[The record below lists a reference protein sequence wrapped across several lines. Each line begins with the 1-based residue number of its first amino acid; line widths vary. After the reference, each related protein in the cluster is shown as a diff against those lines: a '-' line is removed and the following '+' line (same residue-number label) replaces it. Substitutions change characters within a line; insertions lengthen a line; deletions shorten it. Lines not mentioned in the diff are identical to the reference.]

1 MRRTANLFIALC
13 LLAAM
18 PAGLS
23 GCGGSPSQGGGEGHG
38 GQSGARTGPGHAAG
52 RAGQDRE
59 AETAAVP
66 VEIARAVRTG
76 ISSYIETNGTLE
88 AENEVDIVAR
98 TEAPIV
104 ELLAEEGDAVR
115 AGQVL
120 ARLDE
125 LEYRADLEIAR
136 VALNQ
141 AKLAFGRAETLKEEN
156 LVSSESYEQALAT
169 LEEARAQVDARQIF
183 LGYTEVTAPF
193 DGLIIARY
201 VKMAEQVSANE
212 PLYRISDFDPLLA
225 PVQVPERELPRLH
238 LEQLAYL
245 TVEPY
250 PGQRFGAS
258 VLRVSPVVD
267 AATGTIKV
275 TLQVDPRDLLR
286 PGMFARVFIET
297 DTRDD
302 ALVIPKAALSLE
314 SIGDTVFVAIDGV
327 AARREVVL
335 GFEEGD
341 FIEVASGVEEGDAVV
356 VVGQD
361 GLSDG
366 TPIRILESA
375 PAGR

>member
-1 MRRTANLFIALC
+1 MHRTANLFIALC
-13 LLAAM
+13 LLAAV

-38 GQSGARTGPGHAAG
+38 GASGARTRPGNAAG
-52 RAGQDRE
+52 RAGQDQE
-59 AETAAVP
+59 SETAAVP

-98 TEAPIV
+98 TAAPIV
-104 ELLAEEGDAVR
+104 ELLAEEGEAVR

-125 LEYRADLEIAR
+125 LEYRAELEIAR

-156 LVSSESYEQALAT
+156 LVSSESYEQALST
-169 LEEARAQVDARQIF
+169 LEEARAQ
-183 LGYTEVTAPF
+183 
-193 DGLIIARY
+193 
-201 VKMAEQVSANE
+201 
-212 PLYRISDFDPLLA
+212 
-225 PVQVPERELPRLH
+225 
-238 LEQLAYL
+238 
-245 TVEPY
+245 
-250 PGQRFGAS
+250 
-258 VLRVSPVVD
+258 VD

-341 FIEVASGVEEGDAVV
+341 FVEVASGVEEGEAVV
-356 VVGQD
+356 VIGQD

-375 PAGR
+375 PAAR